1 MGRFHPHQLD
11 GDTLLMITNRMISSY
26 AFEIGY
32 VLSTILGITEDIIR
46 MHKILD
52 QENVKSSSPGH
63 IQTQMHKDTHRSRHI
78 QTYTEIYTHRH
89 TCKQIHINT
98 ETQTHRHTQRHSC
111 RDREIDMQKYT

>member
-63 IQTQMHKDTHRSRHI
+63 IQTQMHKDTEAD
-78 QTYTEIYTHRH
+78 TY
-89 TCKQIHINT
+89 
-98 ETQTHRHTQRHSC
+98 RHTQRYTH
-111 RDREIDMQKYT
+111 IDTHANRYI